1 MPLSFLSALR
11 VAVPQ
16 FGEVDRSRAAKS
28 GMGGMAAYA
37 QQDAEE
43 CWGALT
49 NALKDVPGLEGA
61 ESEQAMNQVETEGA
75 SPARKKFIEQFL
87 MAEMRRQ

>member
-1 MPLSFLSALR
+1 MPLQFLSALR
-11 VAVPQ
+11 TAVPQ
-16 FGEVDRSRAAKS
+16 FGEVDRGRGGKP
-28 GMGGMAAYA
+28 GMAGYA

-61 ESEQAMNQVETEGA
+61 ESELAQNQTEAEGP
-75 SPARKKFIEQFL
+75 SSTGKKFIDQFL
-87 MAEMRRQ
+87 NAEMRRECVL